1 MTEMLK
7 ASLIYRFFAAI
18 GRWFGAQWK
27 ESRVIRAFINTK
39 SETQLAEGSRLF
51 QAGTKLRLWQ
61 ERIFHALRLD
71 RLFRGSLFAMP
82 FLWSL
87 AAVVL
92 APLVPTMLL
101 LGLVLLAGVSAIIRF
116 GTDHEKPLARAPVNR
131 YILLYALLYM
141 VATLTSVTVT
151 GSLYIGLL
159 TSVFILSA
167 IVIENSIESKQ
178 QLRLIVRGAVCAAVL
193 VALYGIYQH
202 FFGTG
207 GTETWGGEDMFS
219 DISTRVYSTLDNPN
233 VLSEYL
239 LLAIPM
245 AAACMFAAKT
255 WLRRILYFAACGIMC
270 LCMIYTFSRGGWLG
284 LLFAIFV
291 FLILVDRRFIFLMLA
306 GAVCLLLFSPEVIT
320 DRFTSIGDVTDT
332 STSYRVSIWMGT
344 LKMLKDY
351 WMTGIGPGTQ
361 AFNMIYPAY
370 SYNTISAPH
379 AHNLFLQIVCDTG
392 IVGIIVF
399 ILLIIVFIRMCCHAI
414 SVETRHEAKMLQIGS
429 LSSIGGFLVQSMTD
443 YSFYNYRV
451 MFLFWAYLALAAVF
465 CRAGS
470 LREDGD
476 KSYAK
481 WNRA

>member
-1 MTEMLK
+1 MTDMIK
-7 ASLIYRFFAAI
+7 GSLAYRFFAVI
-18 GRWFGAQWK
+18 GQWFGRQWK
-27 ESRVIRAFINTK
+27 DSRIIRAFINTK
-39 SETQLAEGSRLF
+39 SEENLAEYSRVFRSGSRLRSR
-51 QAGTKLRLWQ
+51 QVRLF
-61 ERIFHALRLD
+61 RAMKLD
-71 RLFRGSLFAMP
+71 RLFENSIFAMP
-82 FLWSL
+82 YLWTL
-87 AAVVL
+87 LAVVL

-101 LGLVLLAGVSAIIRF
+101 LGLVMLSGVSAIIYF
-116 GTDHEKPLARAPVNR
+116 GTDQERTLRHAAVNR
-131 YILLYALLYM
+131 YIILYAVIYM
-141 VATLTSVTVT
+141 VATLTSVTVS

-167 IVIENSIESKQ
+167 IVIENSIRNRKQ
-178 QLRLIVRGAVCAAVL
+178 LELLIRGMVCAAVL

-207 GTETWGGEDMFS
+207 GTETWVDQDMFS

-239 LLAIPM
+239 LLAIPL
-245 AAACMFAAKT
+245 AAACMFAADS
-255 WLRRILYFAACGIMC
+255 WLKRTLYFAACAVMC

-284 LLFAIFV
+284 LLFAICV
-291 FLILVDRRFIFLMLA
+291 FLILVDRRFIFLIAA
-306 GAVCLLLFSPEVIT
+306 GLVCLLLFSPDIIT
-320 DRFTSIGDVTDT
+320 DRFASIGNVTDT

-379 AHNLFLQIVCDTG
+379 AHNLFLQIICDCGITG
-392 IVGIIVF
+392 ILVF
-399 ILLIIVFIRMCCHAI
+399 VILIIVFIRMTCHAV
-414 SVETRHEAKMLQIGS
+414 SVETDRTAKMFQIGS

-451 MFLFWAYLALAAVF
+451 MFLFWAYLALAPVF
-465 CRAGS
+465 CRMSS
-470 LREDGD
+470 LED
-476 KSYAK
+476 
-481 WNRA
+481 

>member
-1 MTEMLK
+1 MTEIIRE
-7 ASLIYRFFAAI
+7 SLSYRFFSAI
-18 GRWFGAQWK
+18 GRWFGIQWK
-27 ESRVIRAFINTK
+27 NSRLIRAFVNMKNEEQLTG
-39 SETQLAEGSRLF
+39 SSWVFQVGRRLRSLQETVFRTL
-51 QAGTKLRLWQ
+51 K
-61 ERIFHALRLD
+61 LD
-71 RLFRGSLFAMP
+71 RLFSGSIFAMP

-101 LGLVLLAGVSAIIRF
+101 LGLLLLAGVASIIYF
-116 GTDHEKPLARAPVNR
+116 GTDQKRPLVNAPVNR
-131 YILLYALLYM
+131 YILLYAVIYI
-141 VATLTSVTVT
+141 VATLTSVTVS
-151 GSLYIGLL
+151 GSMYIGML
-159 TSVFILSA
+159 TTVFILSA
-167 IVIENSIESKQ
+167 ITIENAVQSRK
-178 QLRLIVRGAVCAAVL
+178 QLRTIVRGVVCAAVL

-207 GTETWGGEDMFS
+207 GTETWVDQDMFS

-239 LLAIPM
+239 LLSIPM
-245 AAACMFAAKT
+245 ALACFFSAGSWMK
-255 WLRRILYFAACGIMC
+255 RILYAAAVVIMC
-270 LCMIYTFSRGGWLG
+270 LCMVYTFSRGGWLG

-291 FLILVDRRFIFLMLA
+291 FLVLVDRRFLFLIAA
-306 GAVCLLLFSPEVIT
+306 GIIALLLFSPDIIT
-320 DRFTSIGDVTDT
+320 DRFTSIGNVTDT

-379 AHNLFLQIVCDTG
+379 AHNLFLQIICDTG
-392 IVGIIVF
+392 IAGIIVF
-399 ILLIIVFIRMCCHAI
+399 AILIVVFIRMNCHAI
-414 SVETRHEAKMLQIGS
+414 SIEKDHTARMLQIGS

-451 MFLFWAYLALAAVF
+451 MFLFWAYLALSVVF
-465 CRAGS
+465 CRMGS
-470 LREDGD
+470 LKET
-476 KSYAK
+476 
-481 WNRA
+481 